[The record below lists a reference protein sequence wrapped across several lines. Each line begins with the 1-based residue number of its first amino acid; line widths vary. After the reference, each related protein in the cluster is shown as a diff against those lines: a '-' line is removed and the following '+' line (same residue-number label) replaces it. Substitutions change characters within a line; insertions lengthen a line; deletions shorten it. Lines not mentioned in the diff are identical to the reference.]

1 MGYAKKE
8 SKVSNYLGPRPSPL
22 FLLARLPL
30 GIKLTRGGSSVLAL
44 ALALALLHLD
54 RRDRRNDRFRI
65 RLLGTDIKLALRLP
79 SLRSSW

>member
-44 ALALALLHLD
+44 ALALLHLD